1 MMHPNP
7 PPPPSSSIWLA
18 VVPPRIT
25 FALFSIYA
33 FTRPLRHKSHKQP
46 PAGSSTG
53 SAGGGQAGGGGAGAA
68 GGIAIKR
75 KSLVDLL
82 ISQWLSG
89 IPLDAP
95 THRDISVAVQMAL
108 AKRDS

>member
-1 MMHPNP
+1 M
-7 PPPPSSSIWLA
+7 
-18 VVPPRIT
+18 PPRIT

-33 FTRPLRHKSHKQP
+33 FTRPLRHKSHKSHKQP

-53 SAGGGQAGGGGAGAA
+53 NSGSSGSGQAGGGGAA
-68 GGIAIKR
+68 GVIAIKR

>member
-1 MMHPNP
+1 M
-7 PPPPSSSIWLA
+7 
-18 VVPPRIT
+18 PPRIT
-25 FALFSIYA
+25 FALFSVYA
-33 FTRPLRHKSHKQP
+33 FTRPLRHKSHKQA
-46 PAGSSTG
+46 PAGGAGSTG
-53 SAGGGQAGGGGAGAA
+53 AGSTQAGG
-68 GGIAIKR
+68 ITIKR

-95 THRDISVAVQMAL
+95 THRDMTVAVQMAL